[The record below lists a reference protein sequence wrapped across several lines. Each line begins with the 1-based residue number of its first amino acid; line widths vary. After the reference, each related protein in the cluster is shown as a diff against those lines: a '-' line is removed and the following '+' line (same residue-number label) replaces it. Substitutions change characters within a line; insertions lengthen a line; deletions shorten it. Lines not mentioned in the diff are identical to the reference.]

1 MIRPLPLRLSLG
13 LAVLLALVFG
23 ALLIGGQRPSQL
35 RILVPAIPGD
45 AALITTP
52 NGKTVLIDGG
62 EDGAT
67 LATWLGNALPFGQ
80 RHLDVIILT
89 RPDAKTLPGQL
100 AALKRYRVGMA
111 LMAATEENNSSQDAW
126 WDLLAAQSITP
137 QPLAAGDHLTL
148 GQCTLDTLTEHE
160 GRLTLALHCGT
171 TTAHFLQSID
181 DEAEQELE
189 AQDLERS
196 TLALY
201 PWKRSTNTPL
211 MQALR
216 PEAMIF
222 SEGGRSEG
230 ALSWTDRQ
238 IGDARMF
245 HEDVHGQIELRG
257 IDEQMMIT
265 AERGE

>member
-13 LAVLLALVFG
+13 LVVLLALVFG
-23 ALLIGGQRPSQL
+23 ALLVSGQRSAQL
-35 RILVPAIPGD
+35 RILVPALPGD

-62 EDGAT
+62 EDGAA

-80 RHLDVIILT
+80 RDLDVLILT
-89 RPDAKTLPGQL
+89 RPDTKTLPGQL
-100 AALKRYRVGMA
+100 AALKRYHVGMA

-126 WDLLAAQSITP
+126 WDLLATQGVTP
-137 QPLAAGDHLTL
+137 QPLTAGDQLKL
-148 GQCTLDTLTEHE
+148 GECTIDTLSEHE
-160 GRLTLALHCGT
+160 GRLTLALRCGA

-189 AQDLERS
+189 AQDLDPTS
-196 TLALY
+196 LVVY
-201 PWKRSTNTPL
+201 PWKRATNTPL
-211 MQALR
+211 MQALK
-216 PEAMIF
+216 PSAIVF

-238 IGDARMF
+238 IGEARLF
-245 HEDVHGQIELRG
+245 HEDTHGQVELRG
-257 IDEQMMIT
+257 IDEQMTIS

>member
-13 LAVLLALVFG
+13 LFVLLTLVSG
-23 ALLIGGQRPSQL
+23 ALLIGGRHPGQL
-35 RILVPAIPGD
+35 RILVPVVPGD
-45 AALITTP
+45 AALIMAP

-62 EDGAT
+62 EDGAA

-80 RHLDVIILT
+80 RDLDVLILT
-89 RPDAKTLPGQL
+89 RPDAKTILGQL

-111 LMAATEENNSSQDAW
+111 LMAATEENNSNQDAW
-126 WDLLAAQSITP
+126 WDLLAAQSVTP
-137 QPLAAGDHLTL
+137 QPIAAGDQIKL
-148 GQCTLDTLTEHE
+148 GECTLDTLTEHE
-160 GRLTLALHCGT
+160 GRLTLALRCGA

-189 AQDLERS
+189 ALDLES
-196 TLALY
+196 SELVVY
-201 PWKRSTNTPL
+201 PWKRGTNTPV

-216 PEAMIF
+216 PKAIVF

-238 IGDARMF
+238 IGDARLF
-245 HEDVHGQIELRG
+245 HEDVHGQVELRSTG
-257 IDEQMMIT
+257 EQLAIT

>member
-13 LAVLLALVFG
+13 LAVLLALVFS

-52 NGKTVLIDGG
+52 NGETVLIDGG

-111 LMAATEENNSSQDAW
+111 LMAATEENNSSQAAW

-137 QPLAAGDHLTL
+137 QPLAAGDRLTL

-160 GRLTLALHCGT
+160 GRLTLALRCGT

-189 AQDLERS
+189 AQDL
-196 TLALY
+196 
-201 PWKRSTNTPL
+201 
-211 MQALR
+211 
-216 PEAMIF
+216 
-222 SEGGRSEG
+222 
-230 ALSWTDRQ
+230 
-238 IGDARMF
+238 
-245 HEDVHGQIELRG
+245 V
-257 IDEQMMIT
+257 
-265 AERGE
+265 

>member
-13 LAVLLALVFG
+13 LVVLLVLVFG
-23 ALLIGGQRPSQL
+23 ALLIGGRRPTEL

-62 EDGAT
+62 EDGAA

-80 RHLDVIILT
+80 RALDVLILT
-89 RPDAKTLPGQL
+89 RPDTKTIPGQL

-126 WDLLAAQSITP
+126 WDLLAAQSVTP
-137 QPLAAGDHLTL
+137 QTISAGDQLKL
-148 GQCTLDTLTEHE
+148 GECTLDTLTEHE
-160 GRLTLALHCGT
+160 GRLTLALRCGT

-181 DEAEQELE
+181 DEAEQELA
-189 AQDLERS
+189 AQDLEPS
-196 TLALY
+196 ALVVY
-201 PWKRSTNTPL
+201 PWKRATNTPL
-211 MQALR
+211 MQALQ
-216 PEAMIF
+216 PKAIVF
-222 SEGGRSEG
+222 SEGGRSED

-238 IGDARMF
+238 VGAARLF

-257 IDEQMMIT
+257 VGERLTIT